1 VELRLVPGST
11 ASTGVPE
18 SISATFT
25 LLDGSGN
32 VISSA
37 PAITWAF
44 TVKAT
49 PSFTITNPSS
59 FPTLP
64 NYGKYVATSATWNTY
79 ACGVMNAGISDGIFL
94 NGNMSATETTYDP
107 WAVFNYDGNRIFKQL
122 KDFFGSA
129 TRTWQS
135 LTSYSV
141 GQWVVYNGYTQ
152 VVTTA
157 GTSGSHT
164 PMFSS
169 SPGYPTID
177 GSVGWTNAGNTTYW
191 RNCSYN
197 VGMQYLDW
205 AYNIANF
212 NTTSEW
218 NVFPWGMY
226 MDFLRQ
232 NDTLTEN
239 CNGSGSCTGLNRAA
253 NERMGPTSSSPGTIF
268 RILPGPTIPHK
279 TSLSAICRIHS
290 TSP

>member
-1 VELRLVPGST
+1 MIRPIMSSSCVLKFTPKSFITGST
-11 ASTGVPE
+11 VR
-18 SISATFT
+18 
-25 LLDGSGN
+25 
-32 VISSA
+32 
-37 PAITWAF
+37 
-44 TVKAT
+44 
-49 PSFTITNPSS
+49 
-59 FPTLP
+59 FP
-64 NYGKYVATSATWNTY
+64 
-79 ACGVMNAGISDGIFL
+79 L

-129 TRTWQS
+129 TGTWQS

-197 VGMQYLDW
+197 VGMQY
-205 AYNIANF
+205 
-212 NTTSEW
+212 
-218 NVFPWGMY
+218 
-226 MDFLRQ
+226 
-232 NDTLTEN
+232 
-239 CNGSGSCTGLNRAA
+239 
-253 NERMGPTSSSPGTIF
+253 
-268 RILPGPTIPHK
+268 
-279 TSLSAICRIHS
+279 
-290 TSP
+290 